1 MEADKKLVKVRI
13 FGQDYSIRASTNE
26 DYIKYKKNTPILLP
40 KKPIS
45 N

>member
-26 DYIKYKKNTPILLP
+26 DYIKDIKDLL
-40 KKPIS
+40 KGE
-45 N
+45 